1 MGAPTGT
8 LLRFLL
14 PGLVLALVLVSG
26 CSDDPVEGAKVP
38 PRATPTSTSAS
49 PTPDTPEEQVEA
61 AVRAYY
67 AELTR
72 AAQTNDTSVLKTMTT
87 KGCPCYRAVR
97 VIDRNKKKGRT
108 TPNAEFGIQRIRVH
122 DVDGATALAQVRT
135 QEAAYQVFNARN
147 RAIGQVP
154 ARSHFLDLS
163 LIRTSAGEWV
173 VGNEFN
179 LGGDE

>member
-1 MGAPTGT
+1 
-8 LLRFLL
+8 LLRFAL
-14 PGLVLALVLVSG
+14 PVVLASVLVSG
-26 CSDDPVEGAKVP
+26 CSDDPVEGSTVRP
-38 PRATPTSTSAS
+38 PKPSTSTTSAS
-49 PTPDTPEEQVEA
+49 ATPDTPEEQVEA